1 MGIPPIK
8 MQVARLSQALPYAI
22 WSIAA
27 SGTKKL
33 PCNTSVSLP
42 SSIYI
47 LRVSLRIHVFTH
59 MGGCYHINVVNGIQ
73 PVKLLMTYLE
83 GSIRIRE
90 NSISVWQDSEKNE
103 YYSLALMALTKE
115 E

>member
-1 MGIPPIK
+1 
-8 MQVARLSQALPYAI
+8 
-22 WSIAA
+22 
-27 SGTKKL
+27 
-33 PCNTSVSLP
+33 
-42 SSIYI
+42 
-47 LRVSLRIHVFTH
+47 